1 MGAIA
6 HDQVLAWAHELLVAR
21 SLGEFADIAARVP
34 EAGDEPLV
42 GALVLA
48 DPGHELRHLMYGDD
62 ASLASGAR
70 PVFVD
75 SLVGVAPQCAALHAP
90 WSGEYCAADH
100 ALLLPGV
107 AGLRHLVML
116 PLRRGA
122 QLVGVCCAASRG
134 APPALSSLES
144 HWIAHVAVVMSA
156 TLERLFDRARLLR
169 SGLTDPLTG
178 WNTRRFMQVR
188 LREELARCRRHGTTA
203 TCLVVDVDHLQRVNE
218 RHGLPA
224 GDRALLELGSRIESQ
239 VRSSDSTAH
248 LGSDQFAV
256 LLPLT
261 SAALAVPLAERIHAA
276 VHAAPFELAPGVVEA
291 MSVSIGIAS
300 AAAGMVDD
308 GKAAADQW
316 LAEAEGALHRAK
328 RRGGDCYEIS
338 SAAGTS
344 AAGR

>member
-1 MGAIA
+1 MGAIV
-6 HDQVLAWAHELLVAR
+6 HDHVLAWAHELLIAQ
-21 SLGEFADIAARVP
+21 SLGEFAGIAARVP
-34 EAGDEPLV
+34 EAGDEPLL
-42 GALVLA
+42 GALLLA
-48 DPGHELRHLMYGDD
+48 DPGHELRHLMYGGDD
-62 ASLASGAR
+62 SPASGAG
-70 PVFVD
+70 PVFVE

-90 WSGEYCAADH
+90 WSGEYRAADH

-116 PLRRGA
+116 PLRRGV
-122 QLVGVCCAASRG
+122 QLVGVHCVASRG
-134 APPALSSLES
+134 APPSLAGLES

-169 SGLTDPLTG
+169 SGMTDPLTG
-178 WNTRRFMQVR
+178 WNSRRFMQAR

-203 TCLVVDVDHLQRVNE
+203 TCLVIDVDQMQGVNE
-218 RHGLPA
+218 RHGQPA
-224 GDRALLELGSRIESQ
+224 GDRALRELGSRIEAQ

-256 LLPLT
+256 LLPWT
-261 SAALAVPLAERIHAA
+261 SAVLAVPLAERIHAA
-276 VHAAPFELAPGVVEA
+276 VRAAPVELAPGVVAA

-300 AAAGMVDD
+300 AAGAAAEH

-316 LAEAEGALHRAK
+316 LAEAEGALYRAK

-344 AAGR
+344 AAEK